1 MLSLIIC
8 TRNPRPEYLN
18 RCLAALEAQTLSREK
33 WELILIDNASAPDR
47 SPRPQLSWHPH
58 ARLLL
63 ESQIGLTPARLRG
76 MREAKG
82 DPVVF
87 VDDDNVL
94 DPDYLEQAVR
104 VAQERPFLGCWS
116 GQCRPEFEQQPPE
129 WTRRYWGS
137 LAIRQFDHD
146 VWSNLPRLAET
157 MPCGAGLC
165 VRRVVVERYLQLHVD
180 EKRLTVLDR
189 LGDSLISGGR
199 DDLAGCGCD
208 LGLGIGLVTALK
220 LTHLIPPQRLTESY
234 LCRLIEGIEFS
245 SAVLDAESGITF
257 YPRSLSG
264 MVADQLR
271 MLRLTGPHRRIARA
285 VLRGR
290 LAAARLVCKARGL
303 RHVCLAA

>member
-1 MLSLIIC
+1 M
-8 TRNPRPEYLN
+8 
-18 RCLAALEAQTLSREK
+18 
-33 WELILIDNASAPDR
+33 ELILIDNASAPDR

-104 VAQERPFLGCWS
+104 VAQERPFLGSWS

-137 LAIRQFDHD
+137 LAVRQFDHD

-165 VRRVVVERYLQLHVD
+165 VRRVVAERYLQLHVD
-180 EKRLTVLDR
+180 GKRLMVLNR
-189 LGDSLISGGR
+189 SGNSLISGG
-199 DDLAGCGCD
+199 DNDLAGCGCD
-208 LGLGIGLVTALK
+208 LGLGVGLVAALK
-220 LTHLIPPQRLTESY
+220 LTLLIPPQRLTESY
-234 LCRLIEGIEFS
+234 LRRLIEGIEFS
-245 SAVLDAESGITF
+245 SAVLDAENGITF

-271 MLRLTGPHRRIARA
+271 MLRLAGPHRRIARA
-285 VLRGR
+285 VFRGR
-290 LAAARLVCKARGL
+290 SAAARFLVNRRG
-303 RHVCLAA
+303 